1 MQKTE
6 VNWKQFGQDVKQAR
20 LAANPSLREAA
31 ALAGLDYTL
40 WHRTEHAR
48 ALTNVLAYLLI
59 CRWME
64 ADPFSYLN

>member
-1 MQKTE
+1 
-6 VNWKQFGQDVKQAR
+6 